1 VRYSPPTDFP
11 PLPPACH
18 SARSEESTALASH
31 LPSLASRLPPGI
43 LPGGPLTALAPMQDV
58 TDLAFMRV
66 MAHYGAPDYFFTE
79 FFRVHSQSRP
89 EKHILRSLV
98 ENHTGRPV
106 FAQLIGEHV
115 PDMVRTVK
123 ELLKYPIAGI
133 DLNLGCPAPKIY
145 RKNVG
150 GGLLR
155 DPAKVDE
162 LLGAL
167 RDTVP
172 GLFTVKMRLGF
183 DSTENYERI
192 LGLINKHSVDL
203 LSVHGRTVKEGYRSD
218 VHYDCIGIAVS
229 SVRCPVLANGNI
241 TSADKAA
248 AVLAET
254 GAAGVMLGR
263 HAIRNPW
270 IFRQCRERFEVERVL
285 GTRSVG
291 GPVTRPAAAPMPG
304 PLGATAP
311 TNVGRHEPV
320 GAVAPNRPS
329 VFQPTLADVRE
340 YVARLYRETQ
350 TPGVPESAH
359 VAKMKKYLNFVGQSV
374 DADGAFLHAMRRAM
388 TEAQL
393 IHVCDRHLMSEPNRH
408 FATEPYPGLIA
419 RPNCETPVESG
430 SLDTVTA

>member
-1 VRYSPPTDFP
+1 MLVIPSAARNLPIHFP
-11 PLPPACH
+11 RVSHLLPQKPLPEPI
-18 SARSEESTALASH
+18 LA
-31 LPSLASRLPPGI
+31 GQ
-43 LPGGPLTALAPMQDV
+43 PLTALAPMQDV

-79 FFRVHSQSRP
+79 FFRVHGQSRP
-89 EKHILRSLV
+89 EKHILRSID
-98 ENHTGRPV
+98 ENQTGRPV

-115 PDMVRTVK
+115 SDMVRTVK
-123 ELLKYPIAGI
+123 ELLKHPVAGI
-133 DLNLGCPAPKIY
+133 DLNMGCPAPKIY
-145 RKNVG
+145 KKNVG

-155 DPAKVDE
+155 DPAKIDE

-167 RDTVP
+167 RDAVP
-172 GLFTVKMRLGF
+172 GLFTVKMRIGF
-183 DSTENYERI
+183 DSTAHYEEI

-203 LSVHGRTVKEGYRSD
+203 LSVHGRTVKEGYRSE
-218 VHYDCIGIAVS
+218 VHYDFIGTAARI
-229 SVRCPVLANGNI
+229 VRCPVLANGNI

-254 GAAGVMLGR
+254 GAAGVMMGR

-270 IFRQCRERFEVERVL
+270 IFRQCRERWSSISTSTTGAGVET
-285 GTRSVG
+285 GTH
-291 GPVTRPAAAPMPG
+291 
-304 PLGATAP
+304 LK
-311 TNVGRHEPV
+311 PV

-350 TPGVPESAH
+350 QPGVPEKAH

-374 DADGAFLHAMRRAM
+374 DTDGAFLHAMRRAM
-388 TEAQL
+388 TEAEL
-393 IHVCDRHLMSEPNRH
+393 IHVCDRHLMSEPNKH
-408 FATEPYPGLIA
+408 FATEPHPGLIA
-419 RPNCETPVESG
+419 RPNCETPLESC

>member
-1 VRYSPPTDFP
+1 
-11 PLPPACH
+11 
-18 SARSEESTALASH
+18 
-31 LPSLASRLPPGI
+31 
-43 LPGGPLTALAPMQDV
+43 MQDV
-58 TDLAFMRV
+58 TDLPFMRV

-89 EKHILRSLV
+89 EKHILRSLT
-98 ENHTGRPV
+98 ENRTGRPV

-145 RKNVG
+145 KKNVG

-167 RDTVP
+167 RGAVP

-183 DSTENYERI
+183 DSTDNFERF
-192 LGLINKHSVDL
+192 LSLMNKHSIDL

-218 VHYDCIGIAVS
+218 VHYDFIATAAR

-241 TSADKAA
+241 TSADRAA
-248 AVLAET
+248 AVLAT
-254 GAAGVMLGR
+254 SGAAGVMIGR

-270 IFRQCRERFEVERVL
+270 IFRQCRERL
-285 GTRSVG
+285 AGQA
-291 GPVTRPAAAPMPG
+291 VTPI
-304 PLGATAP
+304 
-311 TNVGRHEPV
+311 
-320 GAVAPNRPS
+320 
-329 VFQPTLADVRE
+329 TLADVRE
-340 YVARLYRETQ
+340 YVTRLYRETQ
-350 TPGVPESAH
+350 APGVPESAL

-374 DADGAFLHAMRRAM
+374 DADGAFLHDMRRAM
-388 TEAQL
+388 TETELFA
-393 IHVCDRHLMSEPNRH
+393 VCDRHLLAEPAKLFSN
-408 FATEPYPGLIA
+408 EPYPGIIA
-419 RPNCETPVESG
+419 RPNCETPVESC